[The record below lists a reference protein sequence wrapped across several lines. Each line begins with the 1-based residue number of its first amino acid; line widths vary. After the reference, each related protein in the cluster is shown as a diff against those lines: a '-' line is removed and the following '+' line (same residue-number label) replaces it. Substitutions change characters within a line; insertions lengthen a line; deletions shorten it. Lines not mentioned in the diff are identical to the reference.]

1 MHAPGATT
9 TRHSCPDF
17 TMCHRTESST
27 ALDAEGAAVAVVLVV
42 AGAAV
47 VLDSADATP
56 PLGPLGAAAGPAQAR
71 RRSNGAAR
79 RSFIALV

>member
-17 TMCHRTESST
+17 TMCHRTVSST

-47 VLDSADATP
+47 ALGSVDATP
-56 PLGPLGAAAGPAQAR
+56 PFDPLGAAAGPAQATR
-71 RRSNGAAR
+71 KSNGAAR
-79 RSFIALV
+79 KDFIALS